1 MSEKTENR
9 LATFLAIIIAVFMA
23 VSLNAQVQY
32 GNKDDYTMQN
42 GVAIYDTPIKLTGNN
57 LGNLPKKC
65 VFKKEVLIQNNQS
78 TNVSAVCLYFMSE
91 VLVRGGGS
99 KVPTFDAGSTIY
111 LALDEL
117 SSSMQLVNYNTM
129 NGSVVLF
136 GQSEPPSCLGDVS
149 LPVEAIE
156 FYYQDRGNGT
166 GSFKLVVTDEY
177 DIDKYRI
184 VITDQDGIDIG
195 YKWWYASEGT
205 PEGLYRVYE
214 IPVKLP
220 TDCADI
226 DFMYARVY
234 KMEASTMEY
243 EQVLNTISIL
253 NQ

>member
-9 LATFLAIIIAVFMA
+9 LATILAIIIAVFMA
-23 VSLNAQVQY
+23 VGVNAQTIVYNDTTFSSNNSFQNFIN
-32 GNKDDYTMQN
+32 NKD
-42 GVAIYDTPIKLTGNN
+42 VVFEGNVVVN
-57 LGNLPKKC
+57 DSKNHSPNAC
-65 VFKKEVLIQNNQS
+65 VVFKKTLTLKNNTKLTYNSTTKFYFIGDSNSLI
-78 TNVSAVCLYFMSE
+78 VE
-91 VLVRGGGS
+91 
-99 KVPTFDAGSTIY
+99 AGS
-111 LALDEL
+111 
-117 SSSMQLVNYNTM
+117 SVNYISTYPTYNFTGTTACNT
-129 NGSVVLF
+129 
-136 GQSEPPSCLGDVS
+136 S

-156 FYYQDRGNGT
+156 FYYQDKGNGE

-195 YKWWYASEGT
+195 YKWWYADET
-205 PEGLYRVYE
+205 EKGLYRVYE

-243 EQVLNTISIL
+243 EQILNTISIL